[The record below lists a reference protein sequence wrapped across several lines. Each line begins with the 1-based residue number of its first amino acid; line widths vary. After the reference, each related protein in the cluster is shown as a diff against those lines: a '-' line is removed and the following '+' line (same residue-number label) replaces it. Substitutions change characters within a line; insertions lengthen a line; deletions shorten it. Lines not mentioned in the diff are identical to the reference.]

1 MTLFVMR
8 KLFFI
13 LIFSL
18 SLYVSSEETISR
30 WMADYFKRIHDH
42 IGNENYDKAQK
53 ELEMGDQ
60 NYFRGGRTY
69 EAALLYQLYGQ
80 FYAVQSQYTDAIPWF
95 EKALAT
101 GKMPRIGL
109 QEVRFQLAQTYFM
122 IGKYENVIPLLEE
135 FIAVGEKY
143 KYPVSARVNLLMSYS
158 HGRLDQYEPSY
169 YHIKIAN
176 KKADK
181 PQIDWIEYAFS
192 LAMKLENLEDAE
204 DLGTR
209 LLYLEP
215 NKKKYWNQVSA
226 LYFAKEFELDSL
238 AALELGYENNTLD
251 KESDYLLLAKYY
263 LYQKSPLKSIMV
275 INDGIKK
282 KIIKENEVNLK
293 LLSSSYFYSRDLENG
308 IKILVK
314 AEKISDDPD
323 LSFRL
328 GTYAFDN
335 EQYKLAISSFNI
347 AKKRGWDDI
356 PGRIE
361 LIKGISYFEL
371 EEIDKAKENLILAS
385 SFNDT
390 KDTAEGWLSYIKQF
404 EL

>member
-1 MTLFVMR
+1 MR
-8 KLFFI
+8 KLLFI
-13 LIFSL
+13 TLL
-18 SLYVSSEETISR
+18 STSFLTSSEETISR
-30 WMADYFKRIHDH
+30 WMSDYFKRIHDH
-42 IGNENYDKAQK
+42 IGNENYEKAQY
-53 ELEMGDQ
+53 ELEMGNN

-80 FYAVQSQYTDAIPWF
+80 FYAVQSQYTSAVPWF

-101 GKMPRIGL
+101 EKMPRIGA

-122 IGKYENVIPLLEE
+122 IGKYENVISLLDD
-135 FIAVGEKY
+135 FIRVGERY

-158 HGRLDQYEPSY
+158 HGRLEQYEPSY
-169 YHIKIAN
+169 FHIKQAN
-176 KKADK
+176 NKSDK
-181 PQIDWIEYAFS
+181 PQLDWIEYAFS
-192 LAMKLENLEDAE
+192 LAMKLENLDDAE

-209 LLYLEP
+209 LLFLEP

-238 AALELGYENNTLD
+238 SALELAYENDTLN

-263 LYQKSPLKSIMV
+263 LYQKSPLKSVMV

-282 KIIKENEVNLK
+282 KLIEENEENLK
-293 LLSSSYFYSRDLENG
+293 LLSSSYFYSRDLDNG

-314 AEKISDDPD
+314 AEKISDDPE

-328 GTYAFDN
+328 GTYAFDS
-335 EQYKLAISSFNI
+335 EKYELAISSFNI
-347 AKKRGWDDI
+347 AKKRGWNDI

-361 LIKGISYFEL
+361 LITGISYFEL
-371 EEIDKAKENLILAS
+371 DNVEKARSNLLLATN
-385 SFNDT
+385 FDDT
-390 KDTAEGWLSYIKQF
+390 KDTAEGWLSYINQF
-404 EL
+404 

>member
-1 MTLFVMR
+1 MR

-13 LIFSL
+13 TLLSSSFLI
-18 SLYVSSEETISR
+18 SSEETISR
-30 WMADYFKRIHDH
+30 WMSDYFKRIHDH
-42 IGNENYDKAQK
+42 IGNENYEKAQY
-53 ELEMGDQ
+53 ELEMGNN
-60 NYFRGGRTY
+60 NYFRNGRTY

-80 FYAVQSQYTDAIPWF
+80 FYAVQSQYTNAVPWF

-101 GKMPRIGL
+101 EKMPRIGA

-122 IGKYENVIPLLEE
+122 IGKYENVIPLLDE
-135 FIAVGEKY
+135 FIRVGERY

-158 HGRLDQYEPSY
+158 HGRLEQYEPSY
-169 YHIKIAN
+169 FHIKQAN
-176 KKADK
+176 NKSDK
-181 PQIDWIEYAFS
+181 PQTDWIEYAFS
-192 LAMKLENLEDAE
+192 LAMKLENLDDAE

-209 LLYLEP
+209 LLFLEP

-226 LYFAKEFELDSL
+226 LYFAKEFEIDSL
-238 AALELGYENNTLD
+238 SALELAYENDTLN

-263 LYQKSPLKSIMV
+263 LYQKSPLKSVLV

-282 KIIKENEVNLK
+282 NIIKENEENLK

-314 AEKISDDPD
+314 AEKISDDPE

-328 GTYAFDN
+328 GTYAFDS
-335 EQYKLAISSFNI
+335 EKYELAISSFKI
-347 AKKRGWDDI
+347 AKDRGWNDI

-361 LIKGISYFEL
+361 LITGISYFEL
-371 EEIDKAKENLILAS
+371 DKVEEARSNLILATN
-385 SFNDT
+385 FEDT
-390 KDTAEGWLSYIKQF
+390 KDTAEGWLSYINQF
-404 EL
+404 

>member
-1 MTLFVMR
+1 MR
-8 KLFFI
+8 NLLFI

-18 SLYVSSEETISR
+18 SLSVSSEESISR

-42 IGNENYDKAQK
+42 INNENYEKAQN
-53 ELEMGDQ
+53 ELEMGDK

-80 FYAVQSQYTDAIPWF
+80 FYAVQSQYTNAIPWF

-101 GKMPRIGL
+101 GKMPRIGQ

-122 IGKYENVIPLLEE
+122 IGNYENVIPLLEE

-169 YHIKIAN
+169 YHIQIAN

-251 KESDYLLLAKYY
+251 KEADYLLLAKYY

-282 KIIKENEVNLK
+282 KIIKENEENLK

-371 EEIDKAKENLILAS
+371 EEIDKAKENLVLAS
-385 SFNDT
+385 SFDDT

>member
-1 MTLFVMR
+1 MR
-8 KLFFI
+8 KLLFI
-13 LIFSL
+13 TLL
-18 SLYVSSEETISR
+18 STSFLTSSEETISR
-30 WMADYFKRIHDH
+30 WMSDYFKRIHDH
-42 IGNENYDKAQK
+42 IGNENYEKAQY
-53 ELEMGDQ
+53 ELEMGNN

-80 FYAVQSQYTDAIPWF
+80 FYAVQSQYTSAVPWF

-101 GKMPRIGL
+101 EKMPRIGA

-122 IGKYENVIPLLEE
+122 IGKYENVISLLDE
-135 FIAVGEKY
+135 FIRVGERY

-158 HGRLDQYEPSY
+158 HGRLEQYEPSY
-169 YHIKIAN
+169 FHIKQAN
-176 KKADK
+176 NKSDK
-181 PQIDWIEYAFS
+181 PQLDWIEYAFS
-192 LAMKLENLEDAE
+192 LAMKLENLNDAE

-209 LLYLEP
+209 LLFLEP

-238 AALELGYENNTLD
+238 SALELAYENDTLN

-263 LYQKSPLKSIMV
+263 LYQKSPLKSVMV

-282 KIIKENEVNLK
+282 KLIEENEENLK
-293 LLSSSYFYSRDLENG
+293 LLSSSYFYSRDLDNG

-314 AEKISDDPD
+314 AEKISDDPE

-328 GTYAFDN
+328 GTYAFDS
-335 EQYKLAISSFNI
+335 EKYELAISSFNI
-347 AKKRGWDDI
+347 AKKRGWNDI

-361 LIKGISYFEL
+361 LITGISYFEL
-371 EEIDKAKENLILAS
+371 DNVEKARSNLLLATN
-385 SFNDT
+385 FDDT
-390 KDTAEGWLSYIKQF
+390 KDTAEGWLSYINQF
-404 EL
+404 

>member
-1 MTLFVMR
+1 MR
-8 KLFFI
+8 KLLFI
-13 LIFSL
+13 TLL
-18 SLYVSSEETISR
+18 SISFLTSSEETISR
-30 WMADYFKRIHDH
+30 WMSDYFKRIHDH
-42 IGNENYDKAQK
+42 IGNENYQKAQY
-53 ELEMGDQ
+53 ELEMGNN

-80 FYAVQSQYTDAIPWF
+80 FYAVQSQYTSAVPWF

-101 GKMPRIGL
+101 EKMPRIGA

-122 IGKYENVIPLLEE
+122 IGKYENVISLLDE
-135 FIAVGEKY
+135 FIRVGERY

-158 HGRLDQYEPSY
+158 HGRLEQYEPSY
-169 YHIKIAN
+169 FHIKQAN
-176 KKADK
+176 NKSDK
-181 PQIDWIEYAFS
+181 PQLDWIEYAFS
-192 LAMKLENLEDAE
+192 LAMKLENLDDAE

-209 LLYLEP
+209 LLFLEP

-238 AALELGYENNTLD
+238 SALELAYENDTLN

-263 LYQKSPLKSIMV
+263 LYQKSPLKSVMV

-282 KIIKENEVNLK
+282 NLIEENEENLK
-293 LLSSSYFYSRDLENG
+293 LLSSSYFYSRDLDNG

-314 AEKISDDPD
+314 AEKISDDPE

-328 GTYAFDN
+328 GTYAFDS
-335 EQYKLAISSFNI
+335 EKYELAISSFNI
-347 AKKRGWDDI
+347 AKKRGWNDI

-361 LIKGISYFEL
+361 LITGISYFEL
-371 EEIDKAKENLILAS
+371 DNVEKARSNLLLATN
-385 SFNDT
+385 FDDT
-390 KDTAEGWLSYIKQF
+390 KDTAEGWLSYINQF
-404 EL
+404 

>member
-1 MTLFVMR
+1 MR

-13 LIFSL
+13 TLL
-18 SLYVSSEETISR
+18 SSSFLVSSEETISR
-30 WMADYFKRIHDH
+30 WMSDYFKRIHDH
-42 IGNENYDKAQK
+42 IGNENYEKAQY
-53 ELEMGDQ
+53 ELEMGNN
-60 NYFRGGRTY
+60 NYFRNGRTY

-80 FYAVQSQYTDAIPWF
+80 FYAVQSQYTNAVPWF

-101 GKMPRIGL
+101 EKMPRIGA

-122 IGKYENVIPLLEE
+122 IGKYENVIPLLDE
-135 FIAVGEKY
+135 FIRVGERY

-158 HGRLDQYEPSY
+158 HGRLEQYEPSY
-169 YHIKIAN
+169 FHIKQAN
-176 KKADK
+176 NKSDK
-181 PQIDWIEYAFS
+181 PQTDWIEYAFS
-192 LAMKLENLEDAE
+192 LAMKLENLDDAE

-209 LLYLEP
+209 LLFLEP

-226 LYFAKEFELDSL
+226 LYFAKEFEVDSL
-238 AALELGYENNTLD
+238 SALELAYENDTLN

-263 LYQKSPLKSIMV
+263 LYQKSPLKSVLV

-282 KIIKENEVNLK
+282 NIIKENEENLK

-314 AEKISDDPD
+314 AEKISDDPE

-328 GTYAFDN
+328 GTYAFDS
-335 EQYKLAISSFNI
+335 EKYELAISSFKI
-347 AKKRGWDDI
+347 AKDRGWNDI

-361 LIKGISYFEL
+361 LITGISYFEL
-371 EEIDKAKENLILAS
+371 DKVEEARSNLILATN
-385 SFNDT
+385 FEDT
-390 KDTAEGWLSYIKQF
+390 KDTAEGWLSYISQF
-404 EL
+404 

>member
-1 MTLFVMR
+1 MR
-8 KLFFI
+8 NLSLI

-18 SLYVSSEETISR
+18 SLSVSSEETISR

-42 IGNENYDKAQK
+42 IGNENYEKAQK
-53 ELEMGDQ
+53 ELEMGDK

-80 FYAVQSQYTDAIPWF
+80 FYAVQSQYTNAIPWF

-101 GKMPRIGL
+101 GKMPRIGQ

-122 IGKYENVIPLLEE
+122 IGNYENVIPLLEE

-169 YHIKIAN
+169 YHIQIAN

-251 KESDYLLLAKYY
+251 KEADYLLLAKYY

-282 KIIKENEVNLK
+282 KIIKENEENLK

-371 EEIDKAKENLILAS
+371 EEIDKAKENLVLAS
-385 SFNDT
+385 SFDDT

>member
-1 MTLFVMR
+1 MR
-8 KLFFI
+8 KLLFI
-13 LIFSL
+13 TLL
-18 SLYVSSEETISR
+18 SISFLTSSEETISR
-30 WMADYFKRIHDH
+30 WMSDYFKRIHDH
-42 IGNENYDKAQK
+42 IGNENYEKAQY
-53 ELEMGDQ
+53 ELEMGNN

-80 FYAVQSQYTDAIPWF
+80 FYAVQSQYTSAVPWF

-101 GKMPRIGL
+101 EKMPRIGA

-122 IGKYENVIPLLEE
+122 IGKYENVISLLDE
-135 FIAVGEKY
+135 FIRVGERY

-158 HGRLDQYEPSY
+158 HGRLEQYEPSY
-169 YHIKIAN
+169 FHIKQAN
-176 KKADK
+176 NKSDK
-181 PQIDWIEYAFS
+181 PQLDWIEYAFS
-192 LAMKLENLEDAE
+192 LAMKLENLDDAE

-209 LLYLEP
+209 LLFLEP

-238 AALELGYENNTLD
+238 SALELAYENDTLN

-263 LYQKSPLKSIMV
+263 LYQKSPLKSVMV

-282 KIIKENEVNLK
+282 NLIEENEENLK
-293 LLSSSYFYSRDLENG
+293 LLSSSYFYSRDLDNG

-314 AEKISDDPD
+314 AEKISDDPE

-328 GTYAFDN
+328 GTYAFDS
-335 EQYKLAISSFNI
+335 EKYELAISSFNI
-347 AKKRGWDDI
+347 AKKRGWNDI

-361 LIKGISYFEL
+361 LITGISYFEL
-371 EEIDKAKENLILAS
+371 DNVEKARSNLLLATN
-385 SFNDT
+385 FDDT
-390 KDTAEGWLSYIKQF
+390 KDTAEGWLSYINQF
-404 EL
+404 

>member
-1 MTLFVMR
+1 MR
-8 KLFFI
+8 KLFFLTI
-13 LIFSL
+13 MTITLF
-18 SLYVSSEETISR
+18 VSSEDTISP
-30 WMADYFKRIHDH
+30 WMADYFERIKRH
-42 IGNENYDKAQK
+42 IDNENYEKALK
-53 ELEMGDQ
+53 ELETGDK

-69 EAALLYQLYGQ
+69 EAALNYQLYGIY
-80 FYAVQSQYTDAIPWF
+80 YAVQSQYTNSIPWF
-95 EKALAT
+95 EKALAS
-101 GKMPRIGL
+101 GKMPRIGE
-109 QEVRFQLAQTYFM
+109 QEVRFMLAQAYFM
-122 IGKYENVIPLLEE
+122 TGQYKNVIPLLEE
-135 FIAVGEKY
+135 FISVGEKY

-158 HGRLDQYEPSY
+158 HGRIEQLEQAYF
-169 YHIKIAN
+169 HITIAN
-176 KKADK
+176 KKSDK
-181 PQIDWIEYAFS
+181 PQKDWIEYAFGI
-192 LAMKLENLEDAE
+192 AMKLEKLDDAE

-209 LLYLEP
+209 LLYLDP
-215 NKKKYWNQVSA
+215 NNKKYWNQVSA
-226 LYFAKEFELDSL
+226 LYFTKEFEIDSL
-238 AALELGYENNTLD
+238 AALELGYENNTID
-251 KESDYLLLAKYY
+251 KEEDYLLLAKYY

-282 KIIKENEVNLK
+282 KIIAENEENLK
-293 LLSSSYFYSRDLENG
+293 LLSSSYFYSRDLKNG
-308 IKILVK
+308 IEILVK

-371 EEIDKAKENLILAS
+371 EDIDKAKENLQLAKN
-385 SFNDT
+385 FEDT
-390 KDTAEGWLSYIKQF
+390 KDTADGWLSYIKQF